1 MTIGFLAW
9 FYPWTK
15 AFHIISMVAW
25 MAGMLYRSIYRASTS
40 VISTWRLA
48 GERAFK
54 VMQRPLLRQVAMIH
68 NALSQIGA
76 LSDSMATLF
85 CKLCTSA
92 GPPPLASRAR
102 KSERCVATWLIAPPA
117 RMSTAF
123 QPDGVRRMT

>member
-1 MTIGFLAW
+1 AGRVGAPGPGPRPGARQLCRRTDLPGRARRLPARPRRRRAGGMTIGFLAW

-15 AFHIISMVAW
+15 AFHIISVVA
-25 MAGMLYRSIYRASTS
+25 GSVKKLYRSIYRASTS

-76 LSDSMATLF
+76 LSDSMATMF
-85 CKLCTSA
+85 CKLC
-92 GPPPLASRAR
+92 
-102 KSERCVATWLIAPPA
+102 
-117 RMSTAF
+117 
-123 QPDGVRRMT
+123 